1 MIDSCNLNIK
11 DKGYHLLLAHALLKF
26 ALFCFNLKLFFARVI
41 LLALIPLR
49 YAEMNS
55 LRGN

>member
-26 ALFCFNLKLFFARVI
+26 AFFCVNLELLFF
-41 LLALIPLR
+41 
-49 YAEMNS
+49 MNFFLGIDS
-55 LRGN
+55 TPIC